1 MQTVCWLTK
10 QAGKSS
16 STILFLESI
25 ELGEGCAERE
35 FEGLVS
41 PNKVICGINRQKS
54 KELGQG
60 IKGRVRMMYL
70 LLSDSWHFP
79 NGNRKIWCRSLRLSH
94 FLPAVAGSAGFPL
107 KTFASVYSSYLEYIQ
122 QHSITTMCQALHNT
136 ESLLLS

>member
-35 FEGLVS
+35 FEGLFS
-41 PNKVICGINRQKS
+41 PNKIICSINRQRS

-79 NGNRKIWCRSLRLSH
+79 LMGTGKYGVGHSVCPTFFLLWQAQQVSL
-94 FLPAVAGSAGFPL
+94 
-107 KTFASVYSSYLEYIQ
+107 
-122 QHSITTMCQALHNT
+122 
-136 ESLLLS
+136 